1 MVGAFLLL
9 VKDLGAGGALNAGGY
24 FMYFVR
30 AGGAERFGGES
41 LA

>member
-9 VKDLGAGGALNAGGY
+9 VKDLGTGGALNAGGY

-30 AGGAERFGGES
+30 AGEAERFGGES

>member
-9 VKDLGAGGALNAGGY
+9 VKDLGAGGALNAGRY
-24 FMYFVR
+24 FIYSVR
-30 AGGAERFGGES
+30 AGEAERSSGAS